1 MFELYFPKSPRDW
14 ASILCFLLDQKVSSL
29 LLFVFS
35 LELSQRVREIRK
47 TWTNTNLEVTNILT
61 LTTVAM
67 ILTSHASVRSVL
79 SVLVSGDMMWDWDLV
94 IGLWLLTAAT
104 AHISCV
110 AGPGSLQ
117 IPDVQAAKKHTM
129 AMCVSPENA
138 THTQPWPWWGH
149 VSSHLSRH
157 VTHHTRGSS
166 GLQGNS
172 GKLSW
177 ENI

>member
-67 ILTSHASVRSVL
+67 ILTSHASVRSD
-79 SVLVSGDMMWDWDLV
+79 VLVSGDMMWDWDLV

-104 AHISCV
+104 AQESHLLCGWAWLSADPWRPSSQEAHNGNVCV
-110 AGPGSLQ
+110 AR
-117 IPDVQAAKKHTM
+117 K
-129 AMCVSPENA
+129 CN
-138 THTQPWPWWGH
+138 
-149 VSSHLSRH
+149 SHPALALVRSRVITP
-157 VTHHTRGSS
+157 VTSCHASHQRVIRSAG
-166 GLQGNS
+166 
-172 GKLSW
+172 
-177 ENI
+177 